1 MRAGREGAGRGA
13 RAFFPFFAAA
23 LATTGLE
30 DGVAR
35 PDRLLGDVVPQYPPL
50 RPSSAGDLAGV
61 RFGDFDARF
70 GGILVRSFGTRGEAA
85 GVRSKAKGASC
96 VGAGGGDQ
104 MSRYHVTRAC
114 EEPWKLQ

>member
-70 GGILVRSFGTRGEAA
+70 GGILVRCVTRGAM
-85 GVRSKAKGASC
+85 
-96 VGAGGGDQ
+96 GGGGWSLKSGSETQ
-104 MSRYHVTRAC
+104 VT
-114 EEPWKLQ
+114 

>member
-85 GVRSKAKGASC
+85 GVRWFEGRELRFGA
-96 VGAGGGDQ
+96 GGDQ
-104 MSRYHVTRAC
+104 MSRYHVTR
-114 EEPWKLQ
+114 PG

>member
-1 MRAGREGAGRGA
+1 MSRARRGKCARARAIVVRAGREGAGRGA

-70 GGILVRSFGTRGEAA
+70 GGILVRSCDARRG
-85 GVRSKAKGASC
+85 S
-96 VGAGGGDQ
+96 GGGWLE
-104 MSRYHVTRAC
+104 ST
-114 EEPWKLQ
+114 

>member
-70 GGILVRSFGTRGEAA
+70 GGILFRSVRHAALEETVSAAAFERELCWGVTKEALP
-85 GVRSKAKGASC
+85 STMIPS
-96 VGAGGGDQ
+96 
-104 MSRYHVTRAC
+104 SL
-114 EEPWKLQ
+114 EPAWIT

>member
-70 GGILVRSFGTRGEAA
+70 GGILVRSCDARRECAAA
-85 GVRSKAKGASC
+85 GGA
-96 VGAGGGDQ
+96 
-104 MSRYHVTRAC
+104 
-114 EEPWKLQ
+114 